1 MKKLHVVCVVA
12 ILALAAMVLIG
23 CDQPTSN
30 PGNNPSNPGNNPSN
44 PGDSWTKVETVDG
57 LKGVWKF
64 SASATIIQEGEAFQT
79 TMEMILT
86 YPTVDGEVSI
96 VQKNDGVLQPEVTI
110 PKGEFEQALKDGKVS
125 LGMTEGGY
133 MYINAAKTKL
143 KVESVLKKADYD
155 ESEWNQIQMMTTLK
169 YEGDIKM
176 TSEPTQITV
185 EQYYN
190 KQ

>member
-1 MKKLHVVCVVA
+1 MHEKVKCSMYCCH

-30 PGNNPSNPGNNPSN
+30 PG
-44 PGDSWTKVETVDG
+44 DSWTKVETVDG
-57 LKGVWKF
+57 LEGVWKS
-64 SASATIIQEGEAFQT
+64 SASATIIQEGEAFQE

-86 YPTVDGEVSI
+86 YPTVDGKVSI
-96 VQKNDGVLQPEVTI
+96 VQKIGDKVQPDIYLSKNVI
-110 PKGEFEQALKDGKVS
+110 EQALEDGKVS

-155 ESEWNQIQMMTTLK
+155 ESMWNQIQTMTTLK
-169 YEGDIKM
+169 YEGDIKI

-185 EQYYN
+185 EQYFH